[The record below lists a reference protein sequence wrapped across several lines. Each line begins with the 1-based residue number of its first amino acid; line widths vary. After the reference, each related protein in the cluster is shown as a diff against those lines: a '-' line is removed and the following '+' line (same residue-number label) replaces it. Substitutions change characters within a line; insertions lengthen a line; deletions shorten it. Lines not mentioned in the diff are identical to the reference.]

1 MTNAPSLS
9 DAEIDEVNAF
19 LARADGGAI
28 PDAEALDGFFVALA
42 CTIDMVM
49 PSEYMEMIQEGATSD
64 GDLVFEDMT
73 EA

>member
-28 PDAEALDGFFVALA
+28 PDAEALDGFFVA
-42 CTIDMVM
+42 
-49 PSEYMEMIQEGATSD
+49 
-64 GDLVFEDMT
+64 
-73 EA
+73 